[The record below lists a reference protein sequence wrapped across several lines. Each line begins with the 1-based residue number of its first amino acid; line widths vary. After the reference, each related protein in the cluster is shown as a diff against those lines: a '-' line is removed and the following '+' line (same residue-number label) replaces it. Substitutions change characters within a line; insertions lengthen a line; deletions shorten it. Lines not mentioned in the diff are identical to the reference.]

1 MMQLT
6 SVILQRHVSE
16 AFEQPKRYIWWCTQQ
31 HPDLPPAT
39 QGSRPQHGCHAVFQR
54 ARPQLQKRAS
64 TPSAFA
70 PGPTKPSP
78 QFLQASD
85 NTAAGFN
92 LLITGVYK
100 LYFAV
105 LAERQLHPP
114 PSGRCA
120 ASRSGRPGR
129 EMAAAPR
136 GARRAPTSPPGRWMP
151 LLFHRK
157 AGPRPAW
164 PGPCQSSFPSASTC
178 NSLQKRGYI
187 WNYLWLLLRLLTR
200 ARGTE
205 PSLRSPGSLAPA
217 ADCGEAI
224 ANPAGCWGDSQ
235 EDLL

>member
-54 ARPQLQKRAS
+54 ARPQLQKRAFR
-64 TPSAFA
+64 PSAFA

-85 NTAAGFN
+85 STAAGFN

-105 LAERQLHPP
+105 LAERQFHPP
-114 PSGRCA
+114 PQGDALLPAAGGRA
-120 ASRSGRPGR
+120 GKWRRRPHL
-129 EMAAAPR
+129 A
-136 GARRAPTSPPGRWMP
+136 
-151 LLFHRK
+151 
-157 AGPRPAW
+157 AW
-164 PGPCQSSFPSASTC
+164 PLDAALVPP
-178 NSLQKRGYI
+178 K
-187 WNYLWLLLRLLTR
+187 
-200 ARGTE
+200 GT
-205 PSLRSPGSLAPA
+205 APA
-217 ADCGEAI
+217 CLARPLSEQL
-224 ANPAGCWGDSQ
+224 P
-235 EDLL
+235 

>member
-6 SVILQRHVSE
+6 SVIRQRHVSE
-16 AFEQPKRYIWWCTQQ
+16 ALEQPKRYIWWCTQQ

-54 ARPQLQKRAS
+54 ARPQLQKRAFR
-64 TPSAFA
+64 PSAFA

-105 LAERQLHPP
+105 LAERQFHPP
-114 PSGRCA
+114 L
-120 ASRSGRPGR
+120 R
-129 EMAAAPR
+129 EMRCFPQPAD
-136 GARRAPTSPPGRWMP
+136 GQGNGGGAPTSPPGRWMP

-200 ARGTE
+200 ALSTE
-205 PSLRSPGSLAPA
+205 PSLRSPGSVAPA
-217 ADCGEAI
+217 ADCEEVI